1 MLPHPL
7 ILASTSRYRRA
18 LLEKLAMPFTC
29 AAPDIE
35 ESAHAGESA
44 SALAARLA
52 LAKARATGL
61 QQPDQAWIIG
71 SDQTCACGDLIL
83 GKPGTVQAAEEQLGL
98 LSGRRVDFHTGLCL
112 WQDDNHYQ
120 LAVETFTVE
129 FRNLQPD
136 QIRRYIEIEQ
146 PLDCAG
152 SFKNEGLGICLFTG
166 LHGRD
171 PNALTGLPLI
181 LLTDMLAN
189 WGVTLPLGAS
199 AQ

>member
-18 LLEKLAMPFTC
+18 LLEKLALPFTC
-29 AAPDIE
+29 VAPAVDE
-35 ESAHAGESA
+35 LALPGESA
-44 SALAARLA
+44 KQLAGRLA
-52 LAKARATGL
+52 RAKAQAVGVEH
-61 QQPDQAWIIG
+61 DQSWIIG
-71 SDQTCACGDLIL
+71 SDQTCACDDQIL
-83 GKPGTVQAAEEQLGL
+83 GKPGTAQAAFEQLSL

-112 WQDDNHYQ
+112 WQDADHYQ

-129 FRNLQPD
+129 FRSLTPD

-152 SFKNEGLGICLFTG
+152 SFKNEGLGICLFNG

-171 PNALTGLPLI
+171 PNTLTGLPLI
-181 LLTDMLAN
+181 LLTDMLTQ
-189 WGVTLPLGAS
+189 WGVTLPLQG
-199 AQ
+199 